1 MLKALVRERG
11 VTMLMVALFA
21 GALGPAARSF
31 TLNRQI
37 SSLYTA
43 SHSVNNRLGSAPAGP
58 GRGQLP
64 LPN

>member
-1 MLKALVRERG
+1 
-11 VTMLMVALFA
+11 MLMVALFA

-37 SSLYTA
+37 SGPYTA